1 VHYFDEDAN
10 LMAALR
16 QYDTPAGSS
25 ASSTT
30 AGTSGPYTLPGGAT
44 LYHLGTVNGQ
54 SINSGASATTISLT
68 AFEYNCS
75 TSDYTATLFYAGD
88 CCILMKSPT

>member
-1 VHYFDEDAN
+1 
-10 LMAALR
+10 MAALR